1 MDIALG
7 NPVSL
12 FATDGWRES
21 ERMICMCGIMGYIGD
36 KDTAKILLEGLA
48 KHEYKGYDSAG
59 IAVIKD
65 GEILELRTIDKLPQ
79 LAEKVAKENFNG
91 DLGIGHTR
99 WATHGGVTE
108 NNTHPHMSSDN
119 KVVLVHNGIIENARE
134 IRADL
139 EAEGIKFHTE
149 TDTES
154 AVQYLASMYK
164 GDPKEAIIK
173 LTKRIRGAFA
183 LAIMFYDKPKEIW
196 VVRKGSQLVVGHAG
210 EEGFCASDPTALL
223 EFTKDVWFM
232 DDDEMARISKEGCVF
247 YDFEGNQHEKES
259 MHLDWEAALNDKG
272 DYPHF
277 MLKEIHEQPEVVTH
291 TLLGRVASN
300 QIDLS
305 HELDW
310 TPEQVAPWKKI
321 HFVACGTSHHAT
333 MIAAG
338 IMEEIGNFEI
348 RTEIASEYRYRNIPI
363 GPDTLVV
370 FVSQSGETAD
380 TLHAARLA
388 KSKGAKCIV
397 VTNVRN
403 STIHREVGDGLIT
416 PAGPEIGIAATK
428 TFMAQI
434 TILTLLGLY
443 IAKLKNDLTPE
454 TEQRIITGLMEI
466 PGKLASIL
474 GQEKEIEAIA
484 RNFADARGFFF
495 IGRGLSYA
503 PALEGALKLKE
514 ISYIHAE
521 AYPAGEMKHGP
532 IALLDKEFPVVAIV
546 PKNKLW
552 EKTISNIEESM
563 ARNSPII
570 AIATEGDK
578 EIGYYSQ
585 NVIFTPETEPE
596 LSAFMSVIPLQLF
609 AYYVARQRGCDI
621 DMPRNLT
628 KAVTVE

>member
-1 MDIALG
+1 
-7 NPVSL
+7 
-12 FATDGWRES
+12 
-21 ERMICMCGIMGYIGD
+21 MCGIMGYIGERETT
-36 KDTAKILLEGLA
+36 KVILEGLA
-48 KHEYKGYDSAG
+48 KHEYRGYDSAG

-65 GEILELRTIDKLPQ
+65 GVIHELRTTGRVHQ
-79 LAEKVAKENFNG
+79 LAEKVAKEHFNG
-91 DLGIGHTR
+91 DFGIGHTR

-108 NNTHPHMSSDN
+108 NNAHPHMSSDN

-154 AVQYLASMYK
+154 AVQYLASVYC
-164 GDPKEAIIK
+164 GDPKEAIVK

-183 LAIMFYDKPKEIW
+183 LVIMFHDKPNEIW
-196 VVRKGSQLVVGHAG
+196 VARKGSPLVVGHAG

-223 EFTKDVWFM
+223 EFTRDVWFM
-232 DDDEMARISKEGCVF
+232 DDDEIAMISKGGCTF
-247 YDFEGNQHEKES
+247 YDFDGNPHEKES
-259 MHLDWEAALNDKG
+259 MHLDWEAAMTSRGN
-272 DYPHF
+272 YPHF

-300 QIDLS
+300 RVDLS

-310 TPEQVAPWKKI
+310 TPEQISGWKKI
-321 HFVACGTSHHAT
+321 HFVACGTSHYAT
-333 MIAAG
+333 MVAAR
-338 IMEEIGNFEI
+338 IMEEVGNFEI
-348 RTEIASEYRYRNIPI
+348 RTEVASEYRYRNIPI
-363 GPDTLVV
+363 GPDTLAV

-388 KSKGAKCIV
+388 KAKGAKCIV
-397 VTNVRN
+397 VTNVRG
-403 STIHREVGDGLIT
+403 STIHREVGEALIT
-416 PAGPEIGIAATK
+416 PAGPEIGVAATK

-434 TILTLLGLY
+434 TVLTLLGLY
-443 IAKLKNDLTPE
+443 LSKLKNELCPE
-454 TEQRIITGLMEI
+454 TEQRIVSALMDI
-466 PGKLASIL
+466 PAKLASIL
-474 GQEKEIEAIA
+474 EKEKEIEAVA

-495 IGRGLSYA
+495 IGRGLAYP

-514 ISYIHAE
+514 ISYLHAE

-532 IALLDKEFPVVAIV
+532 IALLDKELPVVALV
-546 PKNKLW
+546 PKNDLW

-570 AIATEGDK
+570 ALATEGDT
-578 EIGYYSQ
+578 EIEHYSK

-596 LSAFMSVIPLQLF
+596 LFPFIAVVPLQLF
-609 AYYVARQRGCDI
+609 AYYIARQRGCDI
-621 DMPRNLT
+621 DMPRNLA
-628 KAVTVE
+628 KSVTVE

>member
-1 MDIALG
+1 
-7 NPVSL
+7 
-12 FATDGWRES
+12 
-21 ERMICMCGIMGYIGD
+21 MCGIMGYIGD
-36 KDTAKILLEGLA
+36 RDTAKIILEGLA
-48 KHEYKGYDSAG
+48 KHEYRGYDSAG

-65 GEILELRTIDKLPQ
+65 GEIRELRTIGRVRQ
-79 LAEKVAKENFNG
+79 LAEKVAEENFNG
-91 DLGIGHTR
+91 DFGIGHTR

-108 NNTHPHMSSDN
+108 NNAHPHMSSDN

-139 EAEGIKFHTE
+139 EAEGVKFHTE

-154 AVQYLASMYK
+154 AVQYLAWAYK

-173 LTKRIRGAFA
+173 LTNRIRGAFA
-183 LAIMFYDKPKEIW
+183 LVIMFYDQPNEIW
-196 VVRKGSQLVVGHAG
+196 VARKGSPLVVGHAG
-210 EEGFCASDPTALL
+210 KEGFCASDPTALL
-223 EFTKDVWFM
+223 EFTRDVWFM
-232 DDDEMARISKEGCVF
+232 DDDEMARISKEGCTF
-247 YDFEGNQHEKES
+247 YDFDGNQHEKES
-259 MHLDWEAALNDKG
+259 MHLDWEAAMTDRGN
-272 DYPHF
+272 YPHF

-291 TLLGRVASN
+291 SLLGRVACN
-300 QIDLS
+300 KIDLS

-310 TPEQVAPWKKI
+310 TQEQVSHWKKI
-321 HFVACGTSHHAT
+321 HFVACGTSHYAT
-333 MIAAG
+333 MIAAR

-348 RTEIASEYRYRNIPI
+348 RTEVASEYRYRNIPI
-363 GPDTLVV
+363 GPDTLAI

-388 KSKGAKCIV
+388 KAKGAKCIV
-397 VTNVRN
+397 VTNVRS

-416 PAGPEIGIAATK
+416 PAGPEIGVAATK

-434 TILTLLGLY
+434 TVLTLLGLY
-443 IAKLKNDLTPE
+443 ISKLKNDLDPD
-454 TEQRIITGLMEI
+454 TEQRIISALMDI

-474 GQEKEIEAIA
+474 EKEKEIEAIA

-495 IGRGLSYA
+495 IGRGLAYP

-514 ISYIHAE
+514 ISYLHAE

-532 IALLDKEFPVVAIV
+532 IALLDKDLPVVALV
-546 PKNKLW
+546 PKNELW

-578 EIGYYSQ
+578 EIGHYSQ
-585 NVIFTPETEPE
+585 NVIFTPDTEPE
-596 LSAFMSVIPLQLF
+596 LFPFMAVVPLQLF
-609 AYYVARQRGCDI
+609 AYYIARQRGCDI
-621 DMPRNLT
+621 DMPRNLA
-628 KAVTVE
+628 KSVTVE

>member
-1 MDIALG
+1 MSAANDQ
-7 NPVSL
+7 
-12 FATDGWRES
+12 R
-21 ERMICMCGIMGYIGD
+21 ERMIHMCGIMGYIGD
-36 KDTAKILLEGLA
+36 RDTTKVILEGLA
-48 KHEYKGYDSAG
+48 KHEYRGYDSAG

-65 GEILELRTIDKLPQ
+65 GVIHELRTTGRVYQ
-79 LAEKVAKENFNG
+79 LAEKVAKEHFNG
-91 DLGIGHTR
+91 DFGIGHTR

-108 NNTHPHMSSDN
+108 NNAHPHMSSDN

-154 AVQYLASMYK
+154 AVQYLASVYC
-164 GDPKEAIIK
+164 GDPKEAIVK

-183 LAIMFYDKPKEIW
+183 LVIMFHDKPNEIW
-196 VVRKGSQLVVGHAG
+196 VARKGSPLVVGHAG

-223 EFTKDVWFM
+223 EFTRDVWFM
-232 DDDEMARISKEGCVF
+232 DDDEIAMISKGGCTI
-247 YDFEGNQHEKES
+247 YDFDGNPHEKES
-259 MHLDWEAALNDKG
+259 MHLDWEAAMTSRGN
-272 DYPHF
+272 YPHF

-300 QIDLS
+300 RVDLS

-310 TPEQVAPWKKI
+310 TPEQISGWKKI
-321 HFVACGTSHHAT
+321 HFVACGTSHYAT
-333 MIAAG
+333 MVAAR
-338 IMEEIGNFEI
+338 IMEEVGNFEI
-348 RTEIASEYRYRNIPI
+348 RTEVASEYRYRNIPI
-363 GPDTLVV
+363 GPDTLAV

-388 KSKGAKCIV
+388 KAKGAKCIV
-397 VTNVRN
+397 VTNVRG
-403 STIHREVGDGLIT
+403 STIHREVGEALIT
-416 PAGPEIGIAATK
+416 PAGPEIGVAATK

-434 TILTLLGLY
+434 TVLTLLGLY
-443 IAKLKNDLTPE
+443 LSKLKNELCPE
-454 TEQRIITGLMEI
+454 TEQRIVSALMDI
-466 PGKLASIL
+466 PAKLASIL
-474 GQEKEIEAIA
+474 EKEKEIEAVA

-495 IGRGLSYA
+495 IGRGLAYP

-514 ISYIHAE
+514 ISYLHAE

-532 IALLDKEFPVVAIV
+532 IALLDKELPVVALV
-546 PKNKLW
+546 PKNDLW

-570 AIATEGDK
+570 ALATEGDT
-578 EIGYYSQ
+578 EIEHYSK

-596 LSAFMSVIPLQLF
+596 LFPFIAVVPLQLF
-609 AYYVARQRGCDI
+609 AYYIARQRGCDI
-621 DMPRNLT
+621 DMPRNLA
-628 KAVTVE
+628 KSVTVE